1 MTSVASSARVVGDK
15 TRVDATIISSKG
27 KWKLKDIDA
36 AATLSEFVE
45 ATVIPHLFSKQLMK
59 MKHLRVLINGK
70 EASDPSKK
78 LIMYST
84 KKQSVIKLKINIL
97 FSQAYHSLSEKER
110 SRLLSNSDGVE
121 KQASSE
127 TDNAPVP
134 KPIDTPSQIY
144 TLGDKAVSLDSKTT
158 RKSLCVVVLHG
169 TQKYTFN
176 VENPSTTV
184 LALKLKLKD
193 ILNFKSTNRI
203 KLVGKGKVLTN
214 DGMSLATLCSSS
226 SKKKL
231 KIRLLHDETFYK
243 QEDGR
248 SVLEMVLQSLH
259 ETRKAVHSL
268 YAQLAHNFYDD
279 AMLTLQSQGY
289 DDELENLKR
298 SLESIKVKDEDI
310 PRLKKALEDL
320 AAVVEE
326 NDKVNELLAQR

>member
-1 MTSVASSARVVGDK
+1 MTSVASSARVVEDK

-36 AATLSEFVE
+36 AVTLSEFVE

-70 EASDPSKK
+70 EASDPSKN

-97 FSQAYHSLSEKER
+97 FSPAYHSLSEKER
-110 SRLLSNSDGVE
+110 SRLLSNADGVK

-127 TDNAPVP
+127 TAPVL
-134 KPIDTPSQIY
+134 KPIDKPSQIY
-144 TLGDKAVSLDSKTT
+144 TLGDKAVSLDANTA
-158 RKSLCVVVLHG
+158 RKSLSVVVLHG

-176 VENPSTTV
+176 VQNPSTTV

-214 DGMSLATLCSSS
+214 DGISLATLCSSS

-279 AMLTLQSQGY
+279 AMLTLQSKGY

-298 SLESIKVKDEDI
+298 NLESIKVKDEDI
-310 PRLKKALEDL
+310 PKLKKALEDL

-326 NDKVNELLAQR
+326 NDKVNNLLAQR